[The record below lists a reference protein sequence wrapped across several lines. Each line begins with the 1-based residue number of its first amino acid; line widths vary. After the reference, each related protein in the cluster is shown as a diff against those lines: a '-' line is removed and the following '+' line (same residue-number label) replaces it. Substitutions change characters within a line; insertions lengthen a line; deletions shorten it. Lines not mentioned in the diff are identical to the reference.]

1 MTPAAPAQ
9 PRQPDRAQHGS
20 AFTRLWAATGASTL
34 ADGIL
39 LTALPLLATQITQDP
54 VEISIV
60 ASIGWLPWLLIGPL
74 SGALVDRWD
83 RRRILT
89 TSAAARITGAA
100 LLTTAVALDHA
111 SILLL
116 LIVGFSLGCGRT
128 LFDSCSQA
136 IIPDLVGRA
145 SAPLHRANS
154 RLVGTQT
161 VNEQFAGGPIG
172 GILYAVSA
180 AIPFACDA
188 VLYAFSSI
196 FAALIPRRPVQ
207 PTANADTR
215 SATTLRAEIS
225 EGIRYLAAN
234 PLLRALAITAA
245 TVNLAFTAGQG
256 ILVLFAR
263 ERLGLG
269 SVGFGLL
276 TVPTALGGLL
286 ASILAVRLGQR
297 LGPGTI
303 LISAL
308 TALALAQL
316 VLGLATTP
324 WLAGLALGLAGAGAA
339 LYDILA
345 QSLRQSTVP
354 DRLLGRVIATS
365 RLVSLGA
372 VPLGGLLGGLLAQQL
387 GLQSP
392 FLLGG
397 AVLAL
402 TAIVASR
409 ALTNKAFTGGAAV
422 HDSTETTE

>member
-1 MTPAAPAQ
+1 MTRNAALKTSQTDPA
-9 PRQPDRAQHGS
+9 RRGS
-20 AFTRLWAATGASTL
+20 AFARLWAATGASTL

-39 LTALPLLATQITQDP
+39 LTALPLLATKVTQDP
-54 VEISIV
+54 IEISIV

-74 SGALVDRWD
+74 AGAAVDRWD
-83 RRRILT
+83 RRRILIF
-89 TSAAARITGAA
+89 SAAARVAGA
-100 LLTTAVALDHA
+100 LILTTAVALDQVGVP
-111 SILLL
+111 LLL
-116 LIVGFSLGCGRT
+116 VVGFWLGCGRT
-128 LFDSCSQA
+128 LFDSSTQA
-136 IIPDLVGRA
+136 IIPDLVSRA
-145 SAPLHRANS
+145 PAALHRANS

-172 GILYAVSA
+172 GILYAISA

-188 VLYAFSSI
+188 LLYAIGSLLASR
-196 FAALIPRRPVQ
+196 IPRRPRR
-207 PTANADTR
+207 PNASTDKTFP
-215 SATTLRAEIS
+215 TTLRADMS
-225 EGIRYLAAN
+225 EGIKYLVGD

-245 TVNLAFTAGQG
+245 TVNLAFMAGWG
-256 ILVLFAR
+256 ILVLFTRA
-263 ERLGLG
+263 RLGLG

-276 TVPTALGGLL
+276 TIPTALGGLL
-286 ASILAVRLGQR
+286 ASIVAVRLSQR
-297 LGPGTI
+297 LGSGTI

-308 TALALAQL
+308 SALSLGQL

-324 WLAGLALGLAGAGAA
+324 WLAGLALGLSGAGVV

-372 VPLGGLLGGLLAQQL
+372 VPVGGLLGGLLAHYL

-392 FLLGG
+392 FLLGA

-402 TAIVASR
+402 TAILASR
-409 ALTNKAFTGGAAV
+409 KITNKAFTHGVPDHEPTG
-422 HDSTETTE
+422 SS